1 MCEVPINEEVVI
13 GDITWNQS
21 NKIIDEK
28 DDEGSSSIGQHNL
41 KLSTNFLNSHQSRGK
56 IYSLEAYNTNSGQYR
71 MPGGGEGCSSTY
83 NQHLKSLLNNERD
96 SSATSNNF
104 VNRAPD
110 TTIQNNIFTQ
120 FTRPIENI
128 NRGDHQIDAVLQSI
142 ARLECFLSYLSDKI
156 KSNTLKISNVD
167 VVPSPPFAP
176 LLQQSG
182 ATAAAGAC
190 CLSQTTASRSDLS
203 IDEMNLRR
211 FKDYMLLSDR

>member
-1 MCEVPINEEVVI
+1 
-13 GDITWNQS
+13 
-21 NKIIDEK
+21 
-28 DDEGSSSIGQHNL
+28 
-41 KLSTNFLNSHQSRGK
+41 
-56 IYSLEAYNTNSGQYR
+56 
-71 MPGGGEGCSSTY
+71 MPAGGEGCSSTY
-83 NQHLKSLLNNERD
+83 NNHLKSLLNNERE
-96 SSATSNNF
+96 SCATSNNF

-128 NRGDHQIDAVLQSI
+128 NRGDNQIDVVLQSI
-142 ARLECFLSYLSDKI
+142 ARLESFLSYLSDKI

-167 VVPSPPFAP
+167 APSPPFAAM
-176 LLQQSG
+176 QS
-182 ATAAAGAC
+182 GAC